1 MTDELIQ
8 CPVCD
13 GKGGVPYRFR
23 MSNGRIATNTTKTC
37 ETCHGTGRIHPSE
50 YPEHLRTPVND
61 QAKGSKEIT
70 PYDSPSEMVVKYRD
84 DFAQLLP
91 SHVNADQWVRLAQ
104 GAFRRDKNLAQAAM
118 ATPASLFAA
127 LSNAARLGLEP
138 ATEEFY
144 LTPRKNKGVPE
155 VLGIVGYQGII
166 ELIYRAG
173 AVSSVIAEVVYQ
185 NDKFS
190 YQPGRD
196 ERPIHE
202 IDWDADDRGPLRLA
216 YAYAIMKDG
225 ATSKVVVAN
234 KATIARAKA
243 SSPGSDS
250 KYSPWNTD
258 EAAMWLKTACRQLGK
273 WVPTSAEYRR
283 EQLRAVQSVAREQE
297 QPPVFQ
303 RIDPVHQEIV
313 HDTGDNIDP
322 LTGEVLDAEPEPEGG
337 WPEVT
342 QPGDH
347 Q

>member
-1 MTDELIQ
+1 MTDDLIQ

-13 GKGGVPYRFR
+13 GKKAVPYTGHNPSTGNQFKATKECPTCKG
-23 MSNGRIATNTTKTC
+23 NGS
-37 ETCHGTGRIHPSE
+37 IHPSD
-50 YPEHLRTPVND
+50 YPDHLRTPVND
-61 QAKGSKEIT
+61 TTTGSKAIT
-70 PYDSPSEMVVKYRD
+70 PYDTPADMVIKYRD

-104 GAFRRDKNLAQAAM
+104 GAFRRDKNLAQAAIS
-118 ATPASLFAA
+118 TPASLFSA

-144 LTPRKNKGVPE
+144 LTPRKNKGIPE

-283 EQLRAVQSVAREQE
+283 EQLRAVQDVSREHGESIQPIGFPAQPQE
-297 QPPVFQ
+297 H
-303 RIDPVHQEIV
+303 IDL
-313 HDTGDNIDP
+313 D
-322 LTGEVLDAEPEPEGG
+322 TGEVLDGELEPEDG
-337 WPEVT
+337 WPEVAK
-342 QPGDH
+342 PGD
-347 Q
+347 QS